1 MKLFTLVFCRRNTR
15 HNPFG
20 KGCKLEVSLTD
31 ATQENID
38 TYITL
43 MEDSH
48 ITETYTYTHTCGP
61 WLENVALDTH
71 IGIYLGTETQ
81 S

>member
-1 MKLFTLVFCRRNTR
+1 MKLFTLVFCHRNTQ

-31 ATQENID
+31 TTQREHRYN
-38 TYITL
+38 L

-48 ITETYTYTHTCGP
+48 ITETYTYTHTRGP
-61 WLENVALDTH
+61 WLENVVVYTHLDM
-71 IGIYLGTETQ
+71 YPGTETQ